1 MQRSSFTTI
10 ANGGSAELASLNT
23 IDRQQ
28 SLMFS
33 AFGASISFTTIA
45 NGGSAEFASLNII
58 DRQQGLMF
66 SALGASIS
74 FGSSDH

>member
-10 ANGGSAELASLNT
+10 ANGGSAEFASLNT

-33 AFGASISFTTIA
+33 AFGASISFA
-45 NGGSAEFASLNII
+45 
-58 DRQQGLMF
+58 
-66 SALGASIS
+66 
-74 FGSSDH
+74 SSDH